1 MKTIYKVLASDGT
14 PCHGGSGKWFMPKGK
29 RPGKWMPA
37 IKDIQPCARG
47 YHFVN
52 LEQLPTWLG
61 PTLYEVEVRGQV
73 IHLADKSVAEQARLI
88 RKVEIWNDKTLR
100 LFAADCAEHVL
111 GIYERVCPKDDRPR
125 KAIQAA
131 RDFANGLIDRN
142 AAHAAANAASYAAAY
157 AAANAANA
165 AYSAAK
171 AANAAY
177 YAAEAASAA
186 AEAASY
192 AANAQCCRN
201 AYSADYSATNAA
213 NAAYSAAEASY
224 AASYAANAQCCRNA
238 YSADSAANAAYS
250 AAEAADAAEKEWQF
264 KRLKHYLGVA

>member
-73 IHLADKSVAEQARLI
+73 THLADKSVAEQARLI

-142 AAHAAANAASYAAAY
+142 AAHAAANAASYAASYAAY
-157 AAANAANA
+157 AADH
-165 AYSAAK
+165 
-171 AANAAY
+171 
-177 YAAEAASAA
+177 
-186 AEAASY
+186 
-192 AANAQCCRN
+192 
-201 AYSADYSATNAA
+201 SADAA
-213 NAAYSAAEASY
+213 Y
-224 AASYAANAQCCRNA
+224 AASYAAYASSYAAYAADYSA
-238 YSADSAANAAYS
+238 YSADAAY
-250 AAEAADAAEKEWQF
+250 AASYAAYAADYSADAAYAAAEKEWQF

>member
-73 IHLADKSVAEQARLI
+73 THLADKSVAEQARLI

-142 AAHAAANAASYAAAY
+142 AAHAAANAAY
-157 AAANAANA
+157 
-165 AYSAAK
+165 
-171 AANAAY
+171 
-177 YAAEAASAA
+177 
-186 AEAASY
+186 
-192 AANAQCCRN
+192 
-201 AYSADYSATNAA
+201 
-213 NAAYSAAEASY
+213 
-224 AASYAANAQCCRNA
+224 
-238 YSADSAANAAYS
+238 SAANAAYS
-250 AAEAADAAEKEWQF
+250 ASYAASYTASCAASYVASYAAYAASYAAYAADYSAYSAASYYADPAASYYADPADASYAAEKEWQF

>member
-73 IHLADKSVAEQARLI
+73 THLADKSVAEQARLI

-142 AAHAAANAASYAAAY
+142 AAHAAANAAYSAAE
-157 AAANAANA
+157 A
-165 AYSAAK
+165 AYSAAE
-171 AANAAY
+171 AAY
-177 YAAEAASAA
+177 SAAEAAY
-186 AEAASY
+186 AASYAASYAAYAASYAAYAADYSADYSADAAY

-201 AYSADYSATNAA
+201 AYSADYSA
-213 NAAYSAAEASY
+213 ASY
-224 AASYAANAQCCRNA
+224 YA
-238 YSADSAANAAYS
+238 DP
-250 AAEAADAAEKEWQF
+250 ADAAEKEWQF

>member
-73 IHLADKSVAEQARLI
+73 THLADKSVAEQARLI

-142 AAHAAANAASYAAAY
+142 AAHAAANAAYSAAEAAY
-157 AAANAANA
+157 AASYAASYAAANA
-165 AYSAAK
+165 AYSAAE
-171 AANAAY
+171 AAY
-177 YAAEAASAA
+177 SADAA
-186 AEAASY
+186 Y

-201 AYSADYSATNAA
+201 AYSADYSA
-213 NAAYSAAEASY
+213 ASY
-224 AASYAANAQCCRNA
+224 YA
-238 YSADSAANAAYS
+238 DP
-250 AAEAADAAEKEWQF
+250 ADAAEKEWQF

>member
-73 IHLADKSVAEQARLI
+73 THLADKSVAEQARLI

-142 AAHAAANAASYAAAY
+142 AAHAAANAAYSAAEAARSAAEAAYSAAEAAYAASYAAAYAADYSAAEAAYAASYAAAY
-157 AAANAANA
+157 AAA
-165 AYSAAK
+165 
-171 AANAAY
+171 
-177 YAAEAASAA
+177 YAAEAA
-186 AEAASY
+186 
-192 AANAQCCRN
+192 
-201 AYSADYSATNAA
+201 
-213 NAAYSAAEASY
+213 Y
-224 AASYAANAQCCRNA
+224 AASYAA
-238 YSADSAANAAYS
+238 ANATYS
-250 AAEAADAAEKEWQF
+250 AAEATRAAADAAEKEWQF

>member
-73 IHLADKSVAEQARLI
+73 THLADKSVAEQARLI

-142 AAHAAANAASYAAAY
+142 AAHAAYAASYAAYAASYAAEAAYSAAEAAYAASYAAAY
-157 AAANAANA
+157 AA
-165 AYSAAK
+165 
-171 AANAAY
+171 
-177 YAAEAASAA
+177 
-186 AEAASY
+186 SY
-192 AANAQCCRN
+192 AA
-201 AYSADYSATNAA
+201 
-213 NAAYSAAEASY
+213 Y
-224 AASYAANAQCCRNA
+224 AASYAAYAA
-238 YSADSAANAAYS
+238 DYSADAAY
-250 AAEAADAAEKEWQF
+250 AAAEKEWQF

>member
-52 LEQLPTWLG
+52 LEQLPAWLG

-73 IHLADKSVAEQARLI
+73 THLADKSVAEQARLI

-142 AAHAAANAASYAAAY
+142 AAHAAANAA
-157 AAANAANA
+157 
-165 AYSAAK
+165 
-171 AANAAY
+171 
-177 YAAEAASAA
+177 
-186 AEAASY
+186 
-192 AANAQCCRN
+192 
-201 AYSADYSATNAA
+201 
-213 NAAYSAAEASY
+213 YSAAEAVD
-224 AASYAANAQCCRNA
+224 AASYASYAAHAAA
-238 YSADSAANAAYS
+238 YSADAAY
-250 AAEAADAAEKEWQF
+250 ATYAADAAEKEWQF

>member
-73 IHLADKSVAEQARLI
+73 THLADKSVAEQARLI

-142 AAHAAANAASYAAAY
+142 AAHAAANAAYSAAEAAYAASYAASY
-157 AAANAANA
+157 AAANAS
-165 AYSAAK
+165 Y
-171 AANAAY
+171 
-177 YAAEAASAA
+177 AA
-186 AEAASY
+186 AEAAHAAAEAAYSADAAY

-201 AYSADYSATNAA
+201 AYSADYSA
-213 NAAYSAAEASY
+213 ASY
-224 AASYAANAQCCRNA
+224 YA
-238 YSADSAANAAYS
+238 DP
-250 AAEAADAAEKEWQF
+250 ADAAEKEWQF

>member
-73 IHLADKSVAEQARLI
+73 THLADKSVAEQARLI

-142 AAHAAANAASYAAAY
+142 AAHAAANAA
-157 AAANAANA
+157 
-165 AYSAAK
+165 YSAA
-171 AANAAY
+171 
-177 YAAEAASAA
+177 E
-186 AEAASY
+186 
-192 AANAQCCRN
+192 
-201 AYSADYSATNAA
+201 
-213 NAAYSAAEASY
+213 AAYSAAEAAY
-224 AASYAANAQCCRNA
+224 A
-238 YSADSAANAAYS
+238 AANAAYS
-250 AAEAADAAEKEWQF
+250 AAEAAHSAANAAYSAASYAASYAAYAADYSADAAYAAAEKEWQF